1 MEQKAF
7 DLASD
12 QTRDNWNQCVNIMI
26 AYHMARIYNEKI
38 GPAVKRACMAVS
50 LRTKDRIIYD
60 YCMRVIHSADDK
72 GVEDSVIRLQD
83 NFTQMNLI

>member
-60 YCMRVIHSADDK
+60 YCMRVIHSDDEA
-72 GVEDSVIRLQD
+72 GIIESIGRLQQ
-83 NFTQMNLI
+83 NFPRLRID